1 MTLRIRFALWVAG
14 LLLVVLVAFG
24 GLVYVSLAH
33 DLYTSLDDALQ
44 LSASQALAAVNSE
57 NGQINFADSIPESSP
72 ATQDLR
78 ERGVTIRIFD
88 VQGRAVASFGPYAT
102 LPLQPEALAA
112 ASQQRAIFST
122 MTFPNDDDAL
132 RFYTTPII
140 EGDQY
145 VGILQV
151 GQSLGTVQDTL
162 ARLRIIFL
170 VSIPFLTAVA
180 ALGGYG
186 LAARAL
192 APIDAITRTA
202 RHISSEDLSARLDLP
217 PTNDEV
223 GRLSATFDE
232 MLTRLDEAFRRE
244 RRFVADASHE
254 LRTPLAAMQAILSV
268 MREER
273 RTPEEYEQTLT
284 DLTEETDR
292 LRTLVENLMLLA
304 RSDQQR
310 TPVREPVNLSALL
323 DSVTEGLRPL
333 AEGKGLTLKSAID
346 EDLTLLGDEDALIRV
361 FVNLLD
367 NAMKYTGHGAITVAA
382 RRDGPSVQVSISDTG
397 IGIAAEHLPHVFE
410 RFYRVDAARSGQG
423 AGLGLAIAQDLVRAH
438 DGSIDVQS
446 TLGEGTTF
454 TVRLPAIE

>member
-14 LLLVVLVAFG
+14 LLVVVLAIFG
-24 GLVYVSLAH
+24 GLVYMSLAR
-33 DLYTSLDDALQ
+33 DLYTSMDDSLQ
-44 LSASQALAAVNSE
+44 LSASQAIAAVNSE
-57 NGQINFADSIPESSP
+57 NGQINFADSVPESSP

-88 VQGRAVASFGPYAT
+88 TQGHALESFGPYAT
-102 LPLQPEALAA
+102 LPLQSGDLNA
-112 ASQQRAIFST
+112 ASQQRAVFST
-122 MTFPNDDDAL
+122 VTLPNDDDAL
-132 RFYTTPII
+132 RFYTMPII
-140 EGDQY
+140 EEGQY
-145 VGILQV
+145 IGILQV
-151 GQSLGTVQDTL
+151 GQSLGTVQDAL
-162 ARLRIIFL
+162 ARLRITFLISVPFL
-170 VSIPFLTAVA
+170 VIIA
-180 ALGGYG
+180 ALGGYV

-192 APIDAITRTA
+192 APIDTITRTA
-202 RHISSEDLSARLDLP
+202 RRISSEDLSARLDLP
-217 PTNDEV
+217 STNDEV

-232 MLTRLDEAFRRE
+232 MLTRLDAAFRRE

-268 MREER
+268 MREGR
-273 RTPEEYEQTLT
+273 RTPEEYEQTLS
-284 DLTEETDR
+284 DLAEETDR

-304 RSDQQR
+304 RSDRQHP
-310 TPVREPVNLSALL
+310 PVRESVDLSALL

-367 NAMKYTGHGAITVAA
+367 NAMKYTDHGSITVTA
-382 RRDGPSVQVSISDTG
+382 RREGPFVQVTISDTG
-397 IGIAAEHLPHVFE
+397 IGIAAEHLSHVFE

-423 AGLGLAIAQDLVRAH
+423 TGLGLAIAQDLVHAH
-438 DGSIDVQS
+438 AGSIDVQS